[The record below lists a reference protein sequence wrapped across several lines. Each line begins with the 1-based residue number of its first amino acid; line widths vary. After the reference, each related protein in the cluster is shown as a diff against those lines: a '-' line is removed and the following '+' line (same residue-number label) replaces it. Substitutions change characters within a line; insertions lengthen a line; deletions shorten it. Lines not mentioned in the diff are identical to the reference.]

1 MSDRS
6 HRGRAADRRGRNAE
20 AAVAMALEHDGWI
33 VRARRLRTPAGEI
46 DLVAEKDDLLAI
58 IEVKARPSLAR
69 AAEALSARQQA
80 RLVAAADIVLM
91 HHPEWGKNGVRFDLL
106 LVDPAGA
113 IRRIA
118 DAFRGDG

>member
-6 HRGRAADRRGRNAE
+6 HRGRVADRRGRIAE
-20 AAVAMALEHDGWI
+20 AAVEAALLRDGWI

-58 IEVKARPSLAR
+58 VEVKARRSLVQ

-80 RLVAAADIVLM
+80 RLVAAADIALM
-91 HHPEWGKNGVRFDLL
+91 QHPEWGKNGVRFDLL
-106 LVDPAGA
+106 LVDPAGT

-118 DAFRGDG
+118 DAFRGNG